1 MADKVTGLKL
11 DAKMVAL
18 TLARAKLAAAESEVK
33 AAESALEGDWRGY
46 ALLSGGRIRAAK
58 MLADALPPDL
68 QRVGI
73 AVRIVDAYTI
83 GHADALR
90 LVKESLGK

>member
-1 MADKVTGLKL
+1 MTEALKMNP
-11 DAKMVAL
+11 KMEAL
-18 TLARAKLAAAESEVK
+18 TLARAKLAGAEAEVK
-33 AAESALEGDWRGY
+33 AAEAALGGDWKGY
-46 ALLSGGRIRAAK
+46 ALLSGGRIRAVK

-90 LVKESLGK
+90 LVKESIGK